1 MIDEPKDSSGRLEGF
16 RFAACLV
23 NFMVWLKSRVV
34 LITQL
39 LRVTQTKKNQKHCVV

>member
-1 MIDEPKDSSGRLEGF
+1 MIDEPKDSSRRLEGF

-39 LRVTQTKKNQKHCVV
+39 LRVTQTKKTQKHCVV